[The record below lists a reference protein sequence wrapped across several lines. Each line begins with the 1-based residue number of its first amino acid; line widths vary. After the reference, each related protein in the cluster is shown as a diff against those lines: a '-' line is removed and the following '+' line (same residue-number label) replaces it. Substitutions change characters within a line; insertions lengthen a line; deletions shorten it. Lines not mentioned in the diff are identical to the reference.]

1 MYRKTLRINLFGIE
15 PPVEEALRRA
25 APLDRFEHAV
35 EAFPAL
41 EAEAFCSCDIAVVD
55 LRLFA
60 DAPGGAR
67 PSRCLADL
75 MARRRMRLDTFYS
88 AVAVVA
94 DAAEAACWTPEDYGA
109 FDALWTRPLDATR
122 AAFELARLQRSAKR
136 DADLSLAQQ
145 YLDTAI
151 DSIPELVW
159 FKDAR
164 GAHLKVNDAFCETV
178 GKTKDQV
185 EGRGHYYIWDI
196 TPDEYA
202 QGEFVCLE
210 SEEETMR
217 SSTTLLFDEQV
228 KTKSG
233 MRQFK
238 TYKSPLI
245 DYDGTVMGTVG
256 VAHDVTD
263 LGNIRTELEI
273 FIDSMPY
280 AVVVLDNEGAIVNI
294 NERAEDY
301 FDVKRERVVGG
312 DFDRWRRIVLG
323 DAVVDANDF
332 EDSSFFTASIRG
344 EPKTFEVNERA
355 ILDVFGNATG
365 VLRIYRDVTNER
377 KLEQR
382 VIAAA
387 RTDYLTGLYN
397 RRYFYEHVEEHRGS
411 QPVTL
416 HHVRPGRFQGH
427 QRPLRPCSR
436 RRGARHDGED
446 AARGV
451 SRRVRG
457 ALGRRRVRG
466 GAHGRAVDRADGG
479 DRARAARGPGARVR
493 GRRERLG
500 GHGERRHSRHRRP
513 RAAHRRPHQEE
524 RRGALPRQTRRR
536 LAALGRAEPRLRAGV
551 RPRPRPDAAGP
562 AGPRHPARYD
572 FSTLKSPLARFTCT
586 AVEPS
591 PCT

>member
-15 PPVEEALRRA
+15 PPVEEALRLA

-35 EAFPAL
+35 EAFPVL

-67 PSRCLADL
+67 PARCLADL
-75 MARRRMRLDTFYS
+75 TARRRARLDTFYN

-136 DADLSLAQQ
+136 DADLALVQQ
-145 YLDTAI
+145 YLDTAV

-159 FKDAR
+159 FKDAH

-178 GKTKDQV
+178 GKTKEQV

-280 AVVVLDNEGAIVNI
+280 AVVVLDTEGAIVNI

-301 FDVKRERVVGG
+301 FDVRRERVVGG

-344 EPKTFEVNERA
+344 ETRTFEINEHS

-365 VLRIYRDVTNER
+365 ELRIYRDVTNER

-416 HHVRPGRFQGH
+416 ITFDLDDFKDINDRYGH
-427 QRPLRPCSR
+427 
-436 RRGARHDGED
+436 
-446 AARGV
+446 AA
-451 SRRVRG
+451 
-457 ALGRRRVRG
+457 
-466 GAHGRAVDRADGG
+466 G
-479 DRARAARGPGARVR
+479 D
-493 GRRERLG
+493 
-500 GHGERRHSRHRRP
+500 
-513 RAAHRRPHQEE
+513 
-524 RRGALPRQTRRR
+524 
-536 LAALGRAEPRLRAGV
+536 AALGMTAKTLREAFPDGFVVRWGGDEFVVALMGERSIERTEATVRALLADLARESAADGNAWAVTASAGIAATDDPALPIDALIRKSDEALYRAKRDGASPRLAEP
-551 RPRPRPDAAGP
+551 GP
-562 AGPRHPARYD
+562 A
-572 FSTLKSPLARFTCT
+572 
-586 AVEPS
+586 
-591 PCT
+591 

>member
-35 EAFPAL
+35 EAFPTVDG
-41 EAEAFCSCDIAVVD
+41 EAFCSCDIAVVD

-60 DAPGGAR
+60 GSPGGAR

-75 MARRRMRLDTFYS
+75 AARRRERLDTFYS

-94 DAAEAACWTPEDYGA
+94 DAAEAARWTPEDYRVI
-109 FDALWTRPLDATR
+109 DALWTGPLDGTR

-136 DADLSLAQQ
+136 DADLALAQQ

-159 FKDAR
+159 FKDAH

-217 SSTTLLFDEQV
+217 SNTTLLFDEQV
-228 KTKSG
+228 KTRGG

-238 TYKSPLI
+238 TYKTPLI
-245 DYDGTVMGTVG
+245 DYDGSVMGTVG

-301 FDVKRERVVGG
+301 FDVRRERVVGG
-312 DFDRWRRIVLG
+312 NFDRWRRIVLG

-344 EPKTFEVNERA
+344 ESKTFEVNERA

-416 HHVRPGRFQGH
+416 ITFDLDDFKDINDRYGH
-427 QRPLRPCSR
+427 
-436 RRGARHDGED
+436 
-446 AARGV
+446 AA
-451 SRRVRG
+451 
-457 ALGRRRVRG
+457 
-466 GAHGRAVDRADGG
+466 G
-479 DRARAARGPGARVR
+479 D
-493 GRRERLG
+493 
-500 GHGERRHSRHRRP
+500 
-513 RAAHRRPHQEE
+513 
-524 RRGALPRQTRRR
+524 
-536 LAALGRAEPRLRAGV
+536 AALGMTAKTLREAFPDGFVVRWGGDEFVVALMGERSTERTEATVRALLAELAHESAADGNAWAVTASAGIAATDDPALPIDALIRKSDEALYRAKREGASPCV
-551 RPRPRPDAAGP
+551 AGP
-562 AGPRHPARYD
+562 DPA
-572 FSTLKSPLARFTCT
+572 
-586 AVEPS
+586 
-591 PCT
+591 

>member
-263 LGNIRTELEI
+263 LGNIRAELEI

-416 HHVRPGRFQGH
+416 ITFDLDDFKDINDRYGH
-427 QRPLRPCSR
+427 
-436 RRGARHDGED
+436 
-446 AARGV
+446 AA
-451 SRRVRG
+451 
-457 ALGRRRVRG
+457 
-466 GAHGRAVDRADGG
+466 G
-479 DRARAARGPGARVR
+479 D
-493 GRRERLG
+493 
-500 GHGERRHSRHRRP
+500 
-513 RAAHRRPHQEE
+513 
-524 RRGALPRQTRRR
+524 
-536 LAALGRAEPRLRAGV
+536 AALGMTAKTLREAFPDGFVVRWGGDEFVVALMGERSIERTEATVRALLADLARESAADGSAWAVTASAGIAATDDPALPIDALIRKSDEALYRAKRDGASPRLA
-551 RPRPRPDAAGP
+551 
-562 AGPRHPARYD
+562 
-572 FSTLKSPLARFTCT
+572 
-586 AVEPS
+586 EPS
-591 PCT
+591 PA

>member
-164 GAHLKVNDAFCETV
+164 GAHLKVNDAFCDTV

-416 HHVRPGRFQGH
+416 ITFDLDDFKDINDRYGH
-427 QRPLRPCSR
+427 
-436 RRGARHDGED
+436 
-446 AARGV
+446 AA
-451 SRRVRG
+451 
-457 ALGRRRVRG
+457 
-466 GAHGRAVDRADGG
+466 G
-479 DRARAARGPGARVR
+479 D
-493 GRRERLG
+493 
-500 GHGERRHSRHRRP
+500 
-513 RAAHRRPHQEE
+513 
-524 RRGALPRQTRRR
+524 
-536 LAALGRAEPRLRAGV
+536 AALGMTAKTLREAFPDGFVVRWGGDEFVVALMGERSIERTEATVRALLADLARESAADGNAWAVTASAGIAATDDPALPIDALIRKSDEALYRAKRDGASPRLAEP
-551 RPRPRPDAAGP
+551 GP
-562 AGPRHPARYD
+562 A
-572 FSTLKSPLARFTCT
+572 
-586 AVEPS
+586 
-591 PCT
+591 

>member
-1 MYRKTLRINLFGIE
+1 MPKRRRLFAPLPQRKEYNINQPLKGPAMYRKTLRINLFGIE

-35 EAFPAL
+35 EAFPVL

-60 DAPGGAR
+60 GAPGGAR

-75 MARRRMRLDTFYS
+75 TARRRMRLDTFYS

-94 DAAEAACWTPEDYGA
+94 DAAEATCWTPEDYGA

-136 DADLSLAQQ
+136 DADLALVQQ
-145 YLDTAI
+145 YLDTAV

-159 FKDAR
+159 FKDAH

-178 GKTKDQV
+178 GKTKEQV

-228 KTKSG
+228 KTKGG

-280 AVVVLDNEGAIVNI
+280 AVVVLDTEGAIVNI

-301 FDVKRERVVGG
+301 FDVRRERVVGG

-323 DAVVDANDF
+323 DAVVDANEF

-344 EPKTFEVNERA
+344 ETKTFEINEHS

-365 VLRIYRDVTNER
+365 ELRIYRDVTNER

-416 HHVRPGRFQGH
+416 ITFDLDDFKDINDRYGH
-427 QRPLRPCSR
+427 
-436 RRGARHDGED
+436 
-446 AARGV
+446 AA
-451 SRRVRG
+451 
-457 ALGRRRVRG
+457 
-466 GAHGRAVDRADGG
+466 G
-479 DRARAARGPGARVR
+479 D
-493 GRRERLG
+493 
-500 GHGERRHSRHRRP
+500 
-513 RAAHRRPHQEE
+513 
-524 RRGALPRQTRRR
+524 
-536 LAALGRAEPRLRAGV
+536 AALGMTAKTLREAFPDGFVVRWGGDEFVVALMGERSIERTEATVRALLADLARESAADGNAWAVTASAGIAATDDPALPIDTLIRKSDEALYRAKRDGASPRLAEP
-551 RPRPRPDAAGP
+551 GP
-562 AGPRHPARYD
+562 A
-572 FSTLKSPLARFTCT
+572 
-586 AVEPS
+586 
-591 PCT
+591 

>member
-122 AAFELARLQRSAKR
+122 VAFELARLQRSAKR

-416 HHVRPGRFQGH
+416 ITFDLDDFKDINDRYGH
-427 QRPLRPCSR
+427 
-436 RRGARHDGED
+436 
-446 AARGV
+446 AA
-451 SRRVRG
+451 
-457 ALGRRRVRG
+457 
-466 GAHGRAVDRADGG
+466 G
-479 DRARAARGPGARVR
+479 D
-493 GRRERLG
+493 
-500 GHGERRHSRHRRP
+500 
-513 RAAHRRPHQEE
+513 
-524 RRGALPRQTRRR
+524 
-536 LAALGRAEPRLRAGV
+536 AALGMTAKTLREAFPDGFVVRWGGDEFVVALMGERSIERTEATVRALLADLARESAADGSAWAVTASAGIAATDDPALPIDALIRKSDEALYRAKRDGASPRLAEPRPCRMPGTGRAPGI
-551 RPRPRPDAAGP
+551 RRA
-562 AGPRHPARYD
+562 
-572 FSTLKSPLARFTCT
+572 TTSP
-586 AVEPS
+586 P
-591 PCT
+591 

>member
-15 PPVEEALRRA
+15 SPVEEALRRA

-416 HHVRPGRFQGH
+416 ITFDLDDFKDINDRYGH
-427 QRPLRPCSR
+427 
-436 RRGARHDGED
+436 
-446 AARGV
+446 AA
-451 SRRVRG
+451 
-457 ALGRRRVRG
+457 
-466 GAHGRAVDRADGG
+466 G
-479 DRARAARGPGARVR
+479 D
-493 GRRERLG
+493 
-500 GHGERRHSRHRRP
+500 
-513 RAAHRRPHQEE
+513 
-524 RRGALPRQTRRR
+524 
-536 LAALGRAEPRLRAGV
+536 AALGMTAKTLREAFHDGFVVRWGGDEFVVALMGERSIERTEATVRALLADLARESAADGNAWAVTASAGIAATDDPALPIDALIRKSDEALYRAKRDGASPRLAEP
-551 RPRPRPDAAGP
+551 GP
-562 AGPRHPARYD
+562 A
-572 FSTLKSPLARFTCT
+572 
-586 AVEPS
+586 
-591 PCT
+591 

>member
-15 PPVEEALRRA
+15 SPVEEALRRA

-35 EAFPAL
+35 EAFPTVDG
-41 EAEAFCSCDIAVVD
+41 EAFCSCDIAVVD

-60 DAPGGAR
+60 GSPGGAR

-75 MARRRMRLDTFYS
+75 AARRRERLDTFYS

-94 DAAEAACWTPEDYGA
+94 DAAEAARWTPEDYRVI
-109 FDALWTRPLDATR
+109 DALWTGPLDGTR

-136 DADLSLAQQ
+136 DADLALAQQ

-159 FKDAR
+159 FKDAH

-301 FDVKRERVVGG
+301 FDVRRERVVGG
-312 DFDRWRRIVLG
+312 NFDRWRRIVLG

-344 EPKTFEVNERA
+344 ESKTFEVNERA

-416 HHVRPGRFQGH
+416 ITFDLDDFKDINDRYGH
-427 QRPLRPCSR
+427 
-436 RRGARHDGED
+436 
-446 AARGV
+446 AA
-451 SRRVRG
+451 
-457 ALGRRRVRG
+457 
-466 GAHGRAVDRADGG
+466 G
-479 DRARAARGPGARVR
+479 D
-493 GRRERLG
+493 
-500 GHGERRHSRHRRP
+500 
-513 RAAHRRPHQEE
+513 
-524 RRGALPRQTRRR
+524 
-536 LAALGRAEPRLRAGV
+536 AALGMTAKTLREAFPDGFVVRWGGDEFVVALMGERSIERTEATVRALLADLARESAADGNAWAVTASAGIAATDDPALPIDALIRKSDEALYRAKRDGASPRLAEP
-551 RPRPRPDAAGP
+551 GP
-562 AGPRHPARYD
+562 A
-572 FSTLKSPLARFTCT
+572 
-586 AVEPS
+586 
-591 PCT
+591 

>member
-35 EAFPAL
+35 EAFPTVDG
-41 EAEAFCSCDIAVVD
+41 EAFCSCDIAVVN

-60 DAPGGAR
+60 GSPGGAR

-75 MARRRMRLDTFYS
+75 AARRRERLDTFYS

-94 DAAEAACWTPEDYGA
+94 DAAEAARWTPEDYRVI
-109 FDALWTRPLDATR
+109 DALWTGPLDGTR

-136 DADLSLAQQ
+136 DADLALAQQ

-159 FKDAR
+159 FKDAH

-202 QGEFVCLE
+202 QDEFVCLE

-217 SSTTLLFDEQV
+217 SNTTLLFDEQV
-228 KTKSG
+228 KTRGG

-238 TYKSPLI
+238 TYKTPLI
-245 DYDGTVMGTVG
+245 DYDGSVMGTVG

-301 FDVKRERVVGG
+301 FDVRRERVVGG
-312 DFDRWRRIVLG
+312 NFDRWRRIVLG

-344 EPKTFEVNERA
+344 ESKTFEVNERA

-397 RRYFYEHVEEHRGS
+397 RRYFYEHVEEHRGN

-416 HHVRPGRFQGH
+416 ITFDLDDFKNINDRYGH
-427 QRPLRPCSR
+427 
-436 RRGARHDGED
+436 
-446 AARGV
+446 AA
-451 SRRVRG
+451 
-457 ALGRRRVRG
+457 
-466 GAHGRAVDRADGG
+466 G
-479 DRARAARGPGARVR
+479 D
-493 GRRERLG
+493 
-500 GHGERRHSRHRRP
+500 
-513 RAAHRRPHQEE
+513 
-524 RRGALPRQTRRR
+524 
-536 LAALGRAEPRLRAGV
+536 AALGMTAKMLQEAFPDGFVVRWGGDEFVVALMGERSTERTEATVRALLAELAHESAADGNAWAVTASAGIAATDDPGLPIDALIRKSDEALYRAKREGASPCV
-551 RPRPRPDAAGP
+551 AGP
-562 AGPRHPARYD
+562 DPA
-572 FSTLKSPLARFTCT
+572 
-586 AVEPS
+586 
-591 PCT
+591 

>member
-35 EAFPAL
+35 EAFPTVDG
-41 EAEAFCSCDIAVVD
+41 EAFCSCDIAVVN

-60 DAPGGAR
+60 GSPGGAR

-75 MARRRMRLDTFYS
+75 AARRRERLDTFYS

-94 DAAEAACWTPEDYGA
+94 DAAEAARWTPEDYRVI
-109 FDALWTRPLDATR
+109 DALWTGPLDGTR

-136 DADLSLAQQ
+136 DADLALAQQ

-159 FKDAR
+159 FKDAH

-217 SSTTLLFDEQV
+217 SNTTLLFDEQV
-228 KTKSG
+228 KTRGG

-238 TYKSPLI
+238 TYKTPLI
-245 DYDGTVMGTVG
+245 DYDGSVMGTVG

-301 FDVKRERVVGG
+301 FDVRRERVVGG
-312 DFDRWRRIVLG
+312 NFDRWRRIVLG

-344 EPKTFEVNERA
+344 ESKTFEVNERA

-397 RRYFYEHVEEHRGS
+397 RRYFYEHVEEHRGN

-416 HHVRPGRFQGH
+416 ITFDRDDFKNINDRYGH
-427 QRPLRPCSR
+427 
-436 RRGARHDGED
+436 
-446 AARGV
+446 AA
-451 SRRVRG
+451 
-457 ALGRRRVRG
+457 
-466 GAHGRAVDRADGG
+466 G
-479 DRARAARGPGARVR
+479 D
-493 GRRERLG
+493 
-500 GHGERRHSRHRRP
+500 
-513 RAAHRRPHQEE
+513 
-524 RRGALPRQTRRR
+524 
-536 LAALGRAEPRLRAGV
+536 AALGMTAKMLQEAFPDGFVVRWGGDEFVVALMGERSTERTEATVRALLAELAHESAADGNAWAVTASAGIAATDDPGLPIDALIRKSDEALYRAKREGASPCV
-551 RPRPRPDAAGP
+551 AGP
-562 AGPRHPARYD
+562 DPA
-572 FSTLKSPLARFTCT
+572 
-586 AVEPS
+586 
-591 PCT
+591 

>member
-15 PPVEEALRRA
+15 SPVEEALRRA

-301 FDVKRERVVGG
+301 FDVKRERVAGG

-416 HHVRPGRFQGH
+416 ITFDLDDFKDINDRYGH
-427 QRPLRPCSR
+427 
-436 RRGARHDGED
+436 
-446 AARGV
+446 AA
-451 SRRVRG
+451 
-457 ALGRRRVRG
+457 
-466 GAHGRAVDRADGG
+466 G
-479 DRARAARGPGARVR
+479 D
-493 GRRERLG
+493 
-500 GHGERRHSRHRRP
+500 
-513 RAAHRRPHQEE
+513 
-524 RRGALPRQTRRR
+524 
-536 LAALGRAEPRLRAGV
+536 AALGMTAKTLREAFPDGFVVRWGGDEFVVALMGERSIERTEATVRALLADLARESAADGNAWAVTASAGIAATDDPALPIDALIRKSDEALYRAKRDGASPRLAEP
-551 RPRPRPDAAGP
+551 GP
-562 AGPRHPARYD
+562 A
-572 FSTLKSPLARFTCT
+572 
-586 AVEPS
+586 
-591 PCT
+591 

>member
-35 EAFPAL
+35 EAFPTVDG
-41 EAEAFCSCDIAVVD
+41 EAFCSCDIAVVN

-60 DAPGGAR
+60 GSPGGAR

-75 MARRRMRLDTFYS
+75 AARRRERLDTFYS

-94 DAAEAACWTPEDYGA
+94 DAAEAARWTPEDYRVI
-109 FDALWTRPLDATR
+109 DALWTGPLDGTR
-122 AAFELARLQRSAKR
+122 AAFELARLHRSAKR
-136 DADLSLAQQ
+136 DADLALAQQ

-159 FKDAR
+159 FKDAH

-217 SSTTLLFDEQV
+217 SNTTLLFDEQV
-228 KTKSG
+228 KTRGG

-238 TYKSPLI
+238 TYKTPLI
-245 DYDGTVMGTVG
+245 DYDGSVMGTVG

-301 FDVKRERVVGG
+301 FDVRRERVVGG
-312 DFDRWRRIVLG
+312 NFDRWRRIVLG

-344 EPKTFEVNERA
+344 ESKTFEVNERA

-397 RRYFYEHVEEHRGS
+397 RRYFSEHVEEHRGN

-416 HHVRPGRFQGH
+416 ITFDLDDFKNINDRYGH
-427 QRPLRPCSR
+427 
-436 RRGARHDGED
+436 
-446 AARGV
+446 AA
-451 SRRVRG
+451 
-457 ALGRRRVRG
+457 
-466 GAHGRAVDRADGG
+466 G
-479 DRARAARGPGARVR
+479 D
-493 GRRERLG
+493 
-500 GHGERRHSRHRRP
+500 
-513 RAAHRRPHQEE
+513 
-524 RRGALPRQTRRR
+524 
-536 LAALGRAEPRLRAGV
+536 AALGMTAKMLQEAFPDGFVVRWGGDEFVVALMGERSTERTEATVRALLAELAHESAADGNAWAVTASAGIAATDDPGLPIDALIRKSDEALYRAKREGASPCV
-551 RPRPRPDAAGP
+551 AGP
-562 AGPRHPARYD
+562 DPA
-572 FSTLKSPLARFTCT
+572 
-586 AVEPS
+586 
-591 PCT
+591 

>member
-15 PPVEEALRRA
+15 SPVEEALRRA

-35 EAFPAL
+35 EAFPTVDG
-41 EAEAFCSCDIAVVD
+41 EAFCSCDIAVVN

-60 DAPGGAR
+60 GSPGGAR

-75 MARRRMRLDTFYS
+75 AARRRERLDTFYS

-94 DAAEAACWTPEDYGA
+94 DAAEAARWTPEDYRVI
-109 FDALWTRPLDATR
+109 DALWTGPLDGTR
-122 AAFELARLQRSAKR
+122 AEFELARLQRSAKR
-136 DADLSLAQQ
+136 DADLALAQQ

-159 FKDAR
+159 FKDAH

-217 SSTTLLFDEQV
+217 SNTTLLFDEQV
-228 KTKSG
+228 KTRGG

-238 TYKSPLI
+238 TYKTPLI
-245 DYDGTVMGTVG
+245 DYDGSVMGTVG

-301 FDVKRERVVGG
+301 FDVRRERVVGG
-312 DFDRWRRIVLG
+312 NFDRWRRIVLG

-344 EPKTFEVNERA
+344 ESKTFEVNERA

-416 HHVRPGRFQGH
+416 ITFDLDDFKDINDRYGH
-427 QRPLRPCSR
+427 
-436 RRGARHDGED
+436 
-446 AARGV
+446 AA
-451 SRRVRG
+451 
-457 ALGRRRVRG
+457 
-466 GAHGRAVDRADGG
+466 G
-479 DRARAARGPGARVR
+479 D
-493 GRRERLG
+493 
-500 GHGERRHSRHRRP
+500 
-513 RAAHRRPHQEE
+513 
-524 RRGALPRQTRRR
+524 
-536 LAALGRAEPRLRAGV
+536 AALGMTAKTLREAFPDGFVVRWGGDEFVVALMGERSIERTEATVRALLADLARESAADGNAWAVTASAGIAATDDPALPIDALIRKSDEALYRAKRDGASPRLAEP
-551 RPRPRPDAAGP
+551 GP
-562 AGPRHPARYD
+562 A
-572 FSTLKSPLARFTCT
+572 
-586 AVEPS
+586 
-591 PCT
+591 

>member
-35 EAFPAL
+35 EAFPTVDG
-41 EAEAFCSCDIAVVD
+41 EAFCSCDIAVVD

-60 DAPGGAR
+60 GSPGGAR

-75 MARRRMRLDTFYS
+75 AARRRERLDTFYS

-94 DAAEAACWTPEDYGA
+94 DAAEAARWTPEDYRVI
-109 FDALWTRPLDATR
+109 DALWTGPLDGTR

-136 DADLSLAQQ
+136 DADLALAQQ

-159 FKDAR
+159 FKDAH

-217 SSTTLLFDEQV
+217 SNTTLLFDEQV
-228 KTKSG
+228 KTRGG

-238 TYKSPLI
+238 TYKTPLI
-245 DYDGTVMGTVG
+245 DYDGSVMGTVG

-301 FDVKRERVVGG
+301 FDVRRERVVGG
-312 DFDRWRRIVLG
+312 NFDRWRRIVLG

-344 EPKTFEVNERA
+344 ESKTFEVNERA

-397 RRYFYEHVEEHRGS
+397 RRYFYEHVEEHRGN

-416 HHVRPGRFQGH
+416 ITFDLDDFKNINDRYGH
-427 QRPLRPCSR
+427 
-436 RRGARHDGED
+436 
-446 AARGV
+446 AA
-451 SRRVRG
+451 
-457 ALGRRRVRG
+457 
-466 GAHGRAVDRADGG
+466 G
-479 DRARAARGPGARVR
+479 D
-493 GRRERLG
+493 
-500 GHGERRHSRHRRP
+500 
-513 RAAHRRPHQEE
+513 
-524 RRGALPRQTRRR
+524 
-536 LAALGRAEPRLRAGV
+536 AALGMTAKMLQEAFPDGFVVRWGGDEFVVALMGERSTERTEATVRALLAELAHESAADGNAWAVTASAGIAATDDPGLPIDALIRKSDEALYRAKREGASPCV
-551 RPRPRPDAAGP
+551 AGP
-562 AGPRHPARYD
+562 DPA
-572 FSTLKSPLARFTCT
+572 
-586 AVEPS
+586 
-591 PCT
+591 

>member
-35 EAFPAL
+35 EAFPVM

-60 DAPGGAR
+60 GAPGGAR

-75 MARRRMRLDTFYS
+75 TARRRMRLDTFYS

-94 DAAEAACWTPEDYGA
+94 DAAETACWTPEDYRA

-136 DADLSLAQQ
+136 DADLALVQQ
-145 YLDTAI
+145 YLDTAV

-159 FKDAR
+159 FKDAH

-178 GKTKDQV
+178 GKTKEQV

-280 AVVVLDNEGAIVNI
+280 AVVVLDTEGAIVNI

-323 DAVVDANDF
+323 DAVVDANEF

-344 EPKTFEVNERA
+344 ETKTFEINEHS

-365 VLRIYRDVTNER
+365 ELRIYRDVTNER

-397 RRYFYEHVEEHRGS
+397 RRYFYEHVEEHRGN

-416 HHVRPGRFQGH
+416 ITFDLDDFKDINDRYGH
-427 QRPLRPCSR
+427 
-436 RRGARHDGED
+436 
-446 AARGV
+446 AA
-451 SRRVRG
+451 
-457 ALGRRRVRG
+457 
-466 GAHGRAVDRADGG
+466 G
-479 DRARAARGPGARVR
+479 D
-493 GRRERLG
+493 
-500 GHGERRHSRHRRP
+500 
-513 RAAHRRPHQEE
+513 
-524 RRGALPRQTRRR
+524 
-536 LAALGRAEPRLRAGV
+536 AALGMTAKTLREAFPDGFVVRWGGDEFVVALMGERSIERTEATVRALLADLARESAADGNAWAVTASAGIAATDDPALPIDTLIRKSDEALYRAKRDGASPRLAEP
-551 RPRPRPDAAGP
+551 GP
-562 AGPRHPARYD
+562 A
-572 FSTLKSPLARFTCT
+572 
-586 AVEPS
+586 
-591 PCT
+591 

>member
-122 AAFELARLQRSAKR
+122 VAFELARLQRSAKR

-411 QPVTL
+411 RPVTL
-416 HHVRPGRFQGH
+416 ITFDLDDFKDINDRYGH
-427 QRPLRPCSR
+427 
-436 RRGARHDGED
+436 
-446 AARGV
+446 AA
-451 SRRVRG
+451 
-457 ALGRRRVRG
+457 
-466 GAHGRAVDRADGG
+466 G
-479 DRARAARGPGARVR
+479 D
-493 GRRERLG
+493 
-500 GHGERRHSRHRRP
+500 
-513 RAAHRRPHQEE
+513 
-524 RRGALPRQTRRR
+524 
-536 LAALGRAEPRLRAGV
+536 AALGMTAKTLREAFPDGFVVRWGGDEFVVALMGERSIERTEATVRALLADLARESAADGSAWAVTASAGIAATDDPALPIDALLRKSDEALYRAKRDGASPRLA
-551 RPRPRPDAAGP
+551 
-562 AGPRHPARYD
+562 
-572 FSTLKSPLARFTCT
+572 
-586 AVEPS
+586 EPS
-591 PCT
+591 PA

>member
-60 DAPGGAR
+60 NAPGGAR

-122 AAFELARLQRSAKR
+122 VAFELARLQRSAKR

-411 QPVTL
+411 RPVTL
-416 HHVRPGRFQGH
+416 ITFDLDDFKDINDRYGH
-427 QRPLRPCSR
+427 
-436 RRGARHDGED
+436 
-446 AARGV
+446 AA
-451 SRRVRG
+451 
-457 ALGRRRVRG
+457 
-466 GAHGRAVDRADGG
+466 G
-479 DRARAARGPGARVR
+479 D
-493 GRRERLG
+493 
-500 GHGERRHSRHRRP
+500 
-513 RAAHRRPHQEE
+513 
-524 RRGALPRQTRRR
+524 
-536 LAALGRAEPRLRAGV
+536 AALGMTAKTLREAFPDGFVVRWGGDEFVVALMGERSIERTEATVRALLADLARESAADGSAWAVTASAGIAATDDPALPIDALIRKSDEALYRAKRDGASPRLA
-551 RPRPRPDAAGP
+551 
-562 AGPRHPARYD
+562 
-572 FSTLKSPLARFTCT
+572 
-586 AVEPS
+586 EPS
-591 PCT
+591 PA

>member
-35 EAFPAL
+35 EAFPTVDG
-41 EAEAFCSCDIAVVD
+41 EAFCSCDIAVVD

-60 DAPGGAR
+60 GSPGGAR

-75 MARRRMRLDTFYS
+75 AARRRERLDTFYS

-94 DAAEAACWTPEDYGA
+94 DAAEAARWTPEDYRVI
-109 FDALWTRPLDATR
+109 DALWTGPLDGTR

-136 DADLSLAQQ
+136 DADLALAQQ

-159 FKDAR
+159 FKDAH

-217 SSTTLLFDEQV
+217 SNTTLLFDEQV
-228 KTKSG
+228 KTRGG

-238 TYKSPLI
+238 TYKTPLI
-245 DYDGTVMGTVG
+245 DYDGSVMGTVG

-301 FDVKRERVVGG
+301 FDVRRERVVGG
-312 DFDRWRRIVLG
+312 NFDRWRRIVLG
-323 DAVVDANDF
+323 DAVVDTNDF

-344 EPKTFEVNERA
+344 ESKTFEVNERA

-416 HHVRPGRFQGH
+416 ITFDLDDFKDINDRYGH
-427 QRPLRPCSR
+427 
-436 RRGARHDGED
+436 
-446 AARGV
+446 AA
-451 SRRVRG
+451 
-457 ALGRRRVRG
+457 
-466 GAHGRAVDRADGG
+466 G
-479 DRARAARGPGARVR
+479 D
-493 GRRERLG
+493 
-500 GHGERRHSRHRRP
+500 
-513 RAAHRRPHQEE
+513 
-524 RRGALPRQTRRR
+524 
-536 LAALGRAEPRLRAGV
+536 AALGMTAKTLREAFPDGFVVRWGGDEFVVALMGERSIERTEATVRALLADLARESAADGNAWAVTASAGIAATDDPALPIDALIRKSDEALYRAKREGASPCV
-551 RPRPRPDAAGP
+551 AGP
-562 AGPRHPARYD
+562 DPA
-572 FSTLKSPLARFTCT
+572 
-586 AVEPS
+586 
-591 PCT
+591 

>member
-365 VLRIYRDVTNER
+365 VLRIYRDVTKER
-377 KLEQR
+377 ELEER
-382 VIAAA
+382 VLKSAN
-387 RTDYLTGLYN
+387 TDYLTGLYN
-397 RRYFYEHVEEHRGS
+397 RRYLYEQLAKAS
-411 QPVTL
+411 SSMITL
-416 HHVRPGRFQGH
+416 AYLDLDDFKGINDAFGH
-427 QRPLRPCSR
+427 QMGDRILVETSR
-436 RRGARHDGED
+436 ILVERFPDD
-446 AARGV
+446 IV
-451 SRRVRG
+451 VRM
-457 ALGRRRVRG
+457 
-466 GAHGRAVDRADGG
+466 GG
-479 DRARAARGPGARVR
+479 DEFIVAILD
-493 GRRERLG
+493 GRPVDSVEVQALSCLESIRTQFATDDLLCRTTGSIGIATDLG
-500 GHGERRHSRHRRP
+500 EGLSIDELIRRSD
-513 RAAHRRPHQEE
+513 E
-524 RRGALPRQTRRR
+524 ALYQ
-536 LAALGRAEPRLRAGV
+536 AKRAG
-551 RPRPRPDAAGP
+551 
-562 AGPRHPARYD
+562 
-572 FSTLKSPLARFTCT
+572 KSQCCT
-586 AVEPS
+586 WS
-591 PCT
+591 QD

>member
-35 EAFPAL
+35 EAFPTVDG
-41 EAEAFCSCDIAVVD
+41 EAFCSCDIAVVD

-60 DAPGGAR
+60 GSPGGAR

-75 MARRRMRLDTFYS
+75 AARRRERLDTFYS

-94 DAAEAACWTPEDYGA
+94 DAAEAARWTPEDYRVI
-109 FDALWTRPLDATR
+109 DALWTGPLDGTR

-136 DADLSLAQQ
+136 DADLALAQQ

-159 FKDAR
+159 FKDAH

-416 HHVRPGRFQGH
+416 ITFDLDDFKDINDRYGH
-427 QRPLRPCSR
+427 
-436 RRGARHDGED
+436 
-446 AARGV
+446 AA
-451 SRRVRG
+451 
-457 ALGRRRVRG
+457 
-466 GAHGRAVDRADGG
+466 G
-479 DRARAARGPGARVR
+479 D
-493 GRRERLG
+493 
-500 GHGERRHSRHRRP
+500 
-513 RAAHRRPHQEE
+513 
-524 RRGALPRQTRRR
+524 
-536 LAALGRAEPRLRAGV
+536 AALGMTAKTLREAFPDGFVVRWGGDEFVVALMGERSIERTEATVRALLADLARESAADGNAWAVTASAGIAATDDPALPIDALIRKSDEALYRAKRDGASPRLAEP
-551 RPRPRPDAAGP
+551 GP
-562 AGPRHPARYD
+562 A
-572 FSTLKSPLARFTCT
+572 
-586 AVEPS
+586 
-591 PCT
+591 

>member
-60 DAPGGAR
+60 DAPGDAR

-416 HHVRPGRFQGH
+416 ITFDLDDFKDINDRYGH
-427 QRPLRPCSR
+427 
-436 RRGARHDGED
+436 
-446 AARGV
+446 AA
-451 SRRVRG
+451 
-457 ALGRRRVRG
+457 
-466 GAHGRAVDRADGG
+466 G
-479 DRARAARGPGARVR
+479 D
-493 GRRERLG
+493 
-500 GHGERRHSRHRRP
+500 
-513 RAAHRRPHQEE
+513 
-524 RRGALPRQTRRR
+524 
-536 LAALGRAEPRLRAGV
+536 AALGMTAKTLREAFPDGFVVRWGGDEFVVALMGERSMERTEATVRALLADLARESAADGNAWAVTASAGIAATDDPALPIDTLIRKSDEALYRAKRDGASPRLAEP
-551 RPRPRPDAAGP
+551 GP
-562 AGPRHPARYD
+562 A
-572 FSTLKSPLARFTCT
+572 
-586 AVEPS
+586 
-591 PCT
+591 

>member
-122 AAFELARLQRSAKR
+122 VAFELARLQRSAKR

-411 QPVTL
+411 RPVTL
-416 HHVRPGRFQGH
+416 ITFDLDDFKDINDRYGH
-427 QRPLRPCSR
+427 
-436 RRGARHDGED
+436 
-446 AARGV
+446 AA
-451 SRRVRG
+451 
-457 ALGRRRVRG
+457 
-466 GAHGRAVDRADGG
+466 G
-479 DRARAARGPGARVR
+479 D
-493 GRRERLG
+493 
-500 GHGERRHSRHRRP
+500 
-513 RAAHRRPHQEE
+513 
-524 RRGALPRQTRRR
+524 
-536 LAALGRAEPRLRAGV
+536 AALGMTAKTLREAFPDGFVVRWGGDEFVVALMGERSIERTEATVRALLADLARESAADGSAWAVTASAGIAATDDPALPIDALIRKSDEALYRAKRDGASPRLA
-551 RPRPRPDAAGP
+551 
-562 AGPRHPARYD
+562 
-572 FSTLKSPLARFTCT
+572 
-586 AVEPS
+586 EPS
-591 PCT
+591 PA

>member
-35 EAFPAL
+35 EAFPTVDG
-41 EAEAFCSCDIAVVD
+41 EAFCSCDIAVVN

-60 DAPGGAR
+60 GSPGGAR

-75 MARRRMRLDTFYS
+75 AARRRERLDTFYS

-94 DAAEAACWTPEDYGA
+94 DAAEAARWTPEDYRVI
-109 FDALWTRPLDATR
+109 DALWTGPLDGTR

-136 DADLSLAQQ
+136 DADLALAQQ

-159 FKDAR
+159 FKDAH

-217 SSTTLLFDEQV
+217 SNTTLLFDEQV
-228 KTKSG
+228 KTRGG

-238 TYKSPLI
+238 TYKTPLI
-245 DYDGTVMGTVG
+245 DYDGSVMGTVG

-301 FDVKRERVVGG
+301 FDVRRERVVGG
-312 DFDRWRRIVLG
+312 NFDRWRRIVLG

-344 EPKTFEVNERA
+344 ESKTFEVNERA

-397 RRYFYEHVEEHRGS
+397 RRYFYEHVEEHRGN

-416 HHVRPGRFQGH
+416 ITFDLDDFKNINDRYGH
-427 QRPLRPCSR
+427 
-436 RRGARHDGED
+436 
-446 AARGV
+446 AA
-451 SRRVRG
+451 
-457 ALGRRRVRG
+457 
-466 GAHGRAVDRADGG
+466 G
-479 DRARAARGPGARVR
+479 D
-493 GRRERLG
+493 
-500 GHGERRHSRHRRP
+500 
-513 RAAHRRPHQEE
+513 
-524 RRGALPRQTRRR
+524 
-536 LAALGRAEPRLRAGV
+536 AALGMTAKMLQEAFPDGFVVRWGGDEFVVALMGERSTERTEATVRALLAELAHESAADGNAWAVTASAGIAATDDPGLPIDALIRKSDEALYRAKREGASPCV
-551 RPRPRPDAAGP
+551 AGP
-562 AGPRHPARYD
+562 DPA
-572 FSTLKSPLARFTCT
+572 
-586 AVEPS
+586 
-591 PCT
+591 

>member
-35 EAFPAL
+35 EAFPTVDG
-41 EAEAFCSCDIAVVD
+41 EAFCSCDIAVVD

-60 DAPGGAR
+60 GSPGGAR

-75 MARRRMRLDTFYS
+75 AARRRERLDTFYS

-94 DAAEAACWTPEDYGA
+94 DAAEAARWTPEDYRVI
-109 FDALWTRPLDATR
+109 DALWTGPLDGTR

-136 DADLSLAQQ
+136 DADLALAQQ

-159 FKDAR
+159 FKDAH

-217 SSTTLLFDEQV
+217 SNTTLLFDEQV
-228 KTKSG
+228 KTRGG

-238 TYKSPLI
+238 TYKTPLI
-245 DYDGTVMGTVG
+245 DYDGSVMGTVG

-301 FDVKRERVVGG
+301 FDVRRERVVGG
-312 DFDRWRRIVLG
+312 NFDRWRRIVLG

-344 EPKTFEVNERA
+344 ESKTFEVNERA

-416 HHVRPGRFQGH
+416 ITFDLDDFKDINDRYGH
-427 QRPLRPCSR
+427 
-436 RRGARHDGED
+436 
-446 AARGV
+446 AA
-451 SRRVRG
+451 
-457 ALGRRRVRG
+457 
-466 GAHGRAVDRADGG
+466 G
-479 DRARAARGPGARVR
+479 D
-493 GRRERLG
+493 
-500 GHGERRHSRHRRP
+500 
-513 RAAHRRPHQEE
+513 
-524 RRGALPRQTRRR
+524 
-536 LAALGRAEPRLRAGV
+536 AALGMTAKTLREAFPDGFVVRWGGDEFVVALMGERSIERTEATVRALLADLARESAADGSAWAVTASAGIAATDDPALPIDALIRKSDEALYRAKREGASPCV
-551 RPRPRPDAAGP
+551 AGP
-562 AGPRHPARYD
+562 DPA
-572 FSTLKSPLARFTCT
+572 
-586 AVEPS
+586 
-591 PCT
+591 

>member
-35 EAFPAL
+35 EAFPTVDG
-41 EAEAFCSCDIAVVD
+41 EAFCSCDIAVVN

-60 DAPGGAR
+60 GSPGGAR

-75 MARRRMRLDTFYS
+75 AARRRERLDTFYS

-94 DAAEAACWTPEDYGA
+94 DAAEAARWTPEDYRVI
-109 FDALWTRPLDATR
+109 DALWTGPLDGTR

-136 DADLSLAQQ
+136 DADLALAQQ

-159 FKDAR
+159 FKDAH

-217 SSTTLLFDEQV
+217 SNTTLLFDEQV
-228 KTKSG
+228 KTRGG

-238 TYKSPLI
+238 TYKTPLI
-245 DYDGTVMGTVG
+245 DYDGSVMGTVG

-301 FDVKRERVVGG
+301 FDVRRERVVGG
-312 DFDRWRRIVLG
+312 NFDRWRRIVLG

-344 EPKTFEVNERA
+344 ESKTFEVNERA

-397 RRYFYEHVEEHRGS
+397 RRYFYEHVEEHRGN

-416 HHVRPGRFQGH
+416 ITFDLDDFKNINDRYGH
-427 QRPLRPCSR
+427 
-436 RRGARHDGED
+436 
-446 AARGV
+446 AA
-451 SRRVRG
+451 
-457 ALGRRRVRG
+457 
-466 GAHGRAVDRADGG
+466 G
-479 DRARAARGPGARVR
+479 D
-493 GRRERLG
+493 
-500 GHGERRHSRHRRP
+500 
-513 RAAHRRPHQEE
+513 
-524 RRGALPRQTRRR
+524 
-536 LAALGRAEPRLRAGV
+536 AALGMTAKMLQEAFPDGFVVRWGGDEFVVALMGERSTERTEATVRALLAELAHESAADGNAWAVTASAGIAATDDPALPIDALIRKSDEALYRAKREGASPCV
-551 RPRPRPDAAGP
+551 AGP
-562 AGPRHPARYD
+562 DPA
-572 FSTLKSPLARFTCT
+572 
-586 AVEPS
+586 
-591 PCT
+591 

>member
-35 EAFPAL
+35 EAFPTVDG
-41 EAEAFCSCDIAVVD
+41 EAFCSCDIAVVD

-60 DAPGGAR
+60 GSPGGAR

-75 MARRRMRLDTFYS
+75 AARRRERLDTFYS

-94 DAAEAACWTPEDYGA
+94 DAAEAARWTPEDYRVI
-109 FDALWTRPLDATR
+109 DALWTGPLDGTR

-136 DADLSLAQQ
+136 DADLALAQQ

-159 FKDAR
+159 FKDAH

-217 SSTTLLFDEQV
+217 SNTTLLFDEQV
-228 KTKSG
+228 KTRGG

-238 TYKSPLI
+238 TYKTPLI
-245 DYDGTVMGTVG
+245 DYDGSVMGTVG

-301 FDVKRERVVGG
+301 FDVRRERVVGG
-312 DFDRWRRIVLG
+312 NFDRWRRIVLG

-344 EPKTFEVNERA
+344 ESKTFEVNERA

-397 RRYFYEHVEEHRGS
+397 RRYFYEHVEEHRGN

-416 HHVRPGRFQGH
+416 ITFDLDDFKDINDRYGH
-427 QRPLRPCSR
+427 
-436 RRGARHDGED
+436 
-446 AARGV
+446 AA
-451 SRRVRG
+451 
-457 ALGRRRVRG
+457 
-466 GAHGRAVDRADGG
+466 G
-479 DRARAARGPGARVR
+479 D
-493 GRRERLG
+493 
-500 GHGERRHSRHRRP
+500 
-513 RAAHRRPHQEE
+513 
-524 RRGALPRQTRRR
+524 
-536 LAALGRAEPRLRAGV
+536 AALGMTAKTLREAFPDGFVVRWGGDEFVVALMGERSIERTEATVRALLADLARESAADGSAWAVTASAGIAATDDPALPIDALIRKSDEALYRAKREGASPCV
-551 RPRPRPDAAGP
+551 AGP
-562 AGPRHPARYD
+562 DPA
-572 FSTLKSPLARFTCT
+572 
-586 AVEPS
+586 
-591 PCT
+591 

>member
-164 GAHLKVNDAFCETV
+164 GAHLKVNDAFCDTV

-210 SEEETMR
+210 SEEETMH

-355 ILDVFGNATG
+355 ILDVFGNTTG

-416 HHVRPGRFQGH
+416 ITFDLDDFKDINDRYGH
-427 QRPLRPCSR
+427 
-436 RRGARHDGED
+436 
-446 AARGV
+446 AA
-451 SRRVRG
+451 
-457 ALGRRRVRG
+457 
-466 GAHGRAVDRADGG
+466 G
-479 DRARAARGPGARVR
+479 D
-493 GRRERLG
+493 
-500 GHGERRHSRHRRP
+500 
-513 RAAHRRPHQEE
+513 
-524 RRGALPRQTRRR
+524 
-536 LAALGRAEPRLRAGV
+536 AALGMTAKTLREAFPDGFVVRWGGDEFVVALMGERSIERTEATVRALLADLARESAADGSAWAVTASAGIAATDDPALPIDALIRKSDEALYRAKRDGASPRLA
-551 RPRPRPDAAGP
+551 
-562 AGPRHPARYD
+562 
-572 FSTLKSPLARFTCT
+572 
-586 AVEPS
+586 EPS
-591 PCT
+591 PA

>member
-15 PPVEEALRRA
+15 SPVEEALRRA

-416 HHVRPGRFQGH
+416 ITFDLDDFKDINDRYGH
-427 QRPLRPCSR
+427 
-436 RRGARHDGED
+436 
-446 AARGV
+446 AA
-451 SRRVRG
+451 
-457 ALGRRRVRG
+457 
-466 GAHGRAVDRADGG
+466 G
-479 DRARAARGPGARVR
+479 D
-493 GRRERLG
+493 
-500 GHGERRHSRHRRP
+500 
-513 RAAHRRPHQEE
+513 
-524 RRGALPRQTRRR
+524 
-536 LAALGRAEPRLRAGV
+536 AALGMTAKTLREAFPDGCGGRGGGDEFGGALRGERAIARPAATGRARLADLARESAADGNAWAVTASAGIAATDDPALPIDALIRKSDEALYRAKRDGASPRLAEP
-551 RPRPRPDAAGP
+551 GP
-562 AGPRHPARYD
+562 A
-572 FSTLKSPLARFTCT
+572 
-586 AVEPS
+586 
-591 PCT
+591 

>member
-35 EAFPAL
+35 EAFPTVDG
-41 EAEAFCSCDIAVVD
+41 EAFCSCDIAVVD

-60 DAPGGAR
+60 GSPGGAR

-75 MARRRMRLDTFYS
+75 AARRRERLDTFYS

-94 DAAEAACWTPEDYGA
+94 DAAEAARWTPEDYRVI
-109 FDALWTRPLDATR
+109 DALWTGPLDGTR

-136 DADLSLAQQ
+136 DADLALAQQ

-159 FKDAR
+159 FKDAH

-217 SSTTLLFDEQV
+217 SNTTLLFDEQV
-228 KTKSG
+228 KTRGG

-238 TYKSPLI
+238 TYKTPLI
-245 DYDGTVMGTVG
+245 DYDGSVMGTVG

-301 FDVKRERVVGG
+301 FDVRRERVVGG
-312 DFDRWRRIVLG
+312 NFDRWRRIVLG

-344 EPKTFEVNERA
+344 ESKTFEVNERA

-397 RRYFYEHVEEHRGS
+397 RRYFYEHVEEHRGN

-416 HHVRPGRFQGH
+416 ITFDLDDFKNINDRYGH
-427 QRPLRPCSR
+427 
-436 RRGARHDGED
+436 
-446 AARGV
+446 AA
-451 SRRVRG
+451 
-457 ALGRRRVRG
+457 
-466 GAHGRAVDRADGG
+466 G
-479 DRARAARGPGARVR
+479 D
-493 GRRERLG
+493 
-500 GHGERRHSRHRRP
+500 
-513 RAAHRRPHQEE
+513 
-524 RRGALPRQTRRR
+524 
-536 LAALGRAEPRLRAGV
+536 AALGMTAKMLREAFPDGFVVRWGGDEFVVALMGERSTERTEATVRALLAELAHESAADGNAWAATASAGIAATDDPALPIDALIRKSDEALYRAKREGASPCV
-551 RPRPRPDAAGP
+551 AGP
-562 AGPRHPARYD
+562 DPA
-572 FSTLKSPLARFTCT
+572 
-586 AVEPS
+586 
-591 PCT
+591 